1 MKLNGSAADAHA
13 TVAPIIAV
21 PEALTL
27 PVAGRTRR
35 IAASGIGRPVRSR
48 SVVPGS
54 IVPGPIVIGARRDC
68 AADNGAA
75 EQSGGNTDPDATL
88 RMGRRGRRDG
98 RDGQGGGGSKCYQ
111 CFPHGITFPRSR
123 SHVPDLTTPRRLKR
137 DSRTSVRLWQSSTFH
152 LNDQ

>member
-35 IAASGIGRPVRSR
+35 VAASGIGRPVRSR
-48 SVVPGS
+48 PVRSTVVPGS
-54 IVPGPIVIGARRDC
+54 IVSGPVVIGARRDR
-68 AADNGAA
+68 AADDGAA
-75 EQSGGNTDPDATL
+75 EQSGGNTDPDAAL
-88 RMGRRGRRDG
+88 RIGRRRRRNG

-111 CFPHGITFPRSR
+111 CFPHGIT
-123 SHVPDLTTPRRLKR
+123 
-137 DSRTSVRLWQSSTFH
+137 
-152 LNDQ
+152 